1 MPELRADVECRTSK
15 AIAMA
20 SGERYRDSKQQRQ
33 PSRALQRPS
42 SNEVLVRMHLLRSL
56 LLCWAAWALSLGTS
70 AHDLWIVA
78 TSEGPLLRAELNF
91 GDPGKRDPLI
101 LQRLLDLNLVTATGT
116 VLMREGILEPRQ
128 VGERPVLLSEPF
140 MPPATPAVLTARYDN
155 GYWVKTPG
163 GMRNTSKR
171 LYPAATES
179 LWSTKMAKT
188 LMGPGANHIVV
199 GHDLELMALDD
210 PFTLKAGQPLR
221 ISVLLHGMPL
231 TDAEVRVEDGTTLVP
246 DKDVPAYH
254 AGADG
259 VVSVQIER
267 RGPYV
272 LAVEYR
278 SAGRDPELAASDQY
292 DATLAFWLH

>member
-1 MPELRADVECRTSK
+1 MPERGAIVECQSGK
-15 AIAMA
+15 AIAMTC
-20 SGERYRDSKQQRQ
+20 GERYRGS
-33 PSRALQRPS
+33 SSGASSWALYAIP
-42 SNEVLVRMHLLRSL
+42 SNEATVRMYLLRSF
-56 LLCWAAWALSLGTS
+56 LLCWAASVLSLGAS

-78 TSEGPLLRAELNF
+78 TSEGPLLRAEMNF

-116 VLMREGILEPRQ
+116 VLMREGNLEPRQ
-128 VGERPVLLSEPF
+128 MGERPVLLSEPF
-140 MPPATPAVLTARYDN
+140 MAPATPAVLTARYDN

-188 LMGPGANHIVV
+188 LLGPGAYHIVA

-221 ISVLLHGMPL
+221 VSVLLHGMPL
-231 TDAEVRVEDGTTLVP
+231 TNAEVRVEDGTTLVP
-246 DKDVPAYH
+246 DKDVVVVH

-259 VVSVQIER
+259 IASIPIER
-267 RGPYV
+267 RGTYV

-278 SAGRDPELAASDQY
+278 TEGRDPELAASDLY

>member
-1 MPELRADVECRTSK
+1 MYL
-15 AIAMA
+15 
-20 SGERYRDSKQQRQ
+20 
-33 PSRALQRPS
+33 SRAL
-42 SNEVLVRMHLLRSL
+42 LLCSGSL
-56 LLCWAAWALSLGTS
+56 LLGGGAV

-78 TSEGPLLRAELNF
+78 TGDGPQLRAEMNF

-116 VLMREGILEPRQ
+116 TLMREGNLEPRQ
-128 VGERPVLLSEPF
+128 IGERPVLLSEPF
-140 MPPATPAVLTARYDN
+140 MAPATPAVLTARYDN

-171 LYPAATES
+171 LYPGATES

-188 LMGPGANHIVV
+188 LLGPGAYHIVV
-199 GHDLELMALDD
+199 GHDLELLALDD
-210 PFTLKAGQPLR
+210 PFALKSGQPLR
-221 ISVLLHGMPL
+221 VSILLHGMPL
-231 TDAEVRVEDGTTLVP
+231 TDAEVRVEDGTTLVA
-246 DKDVPAYH
+246 DKDVPVYH

-259 VVSVQIER
+259 VASIPIER

-278 SAGRDPELAASDQY
+278 TEGRDPELAASDQY
-292 DATLAFWLH
+292 DATLAFWLR

>member
-1 MPELRADVECRTSK
+1 
-15 AIAMA
+15 
-20 SGERYRDSKQQRQ
+20 
-33 PSRALQRPS
+33 
-42 SNEVLVRMHLLRSL
+42 MHLLRSF
-56 LLCWAAWALSLGTS
+56 LLCWAAWALSLGAS

-78 TSEGPLLRAELNF
+78 TSEGPLLRAEMNF

-116 VLMREGILEPRQ
+116 VLMREGNLEPRQ

-140 MPPATPAVLTARYDN
+140 MAPATPAVLTARYDN

-179 LWSTKMAKT
+179 LWSSKMAKT
-188 LMGPGANHIVV
+188 LLGPGANHIVV
-199 GHDLELMALDD
+199 GHDLELLAVDD
-210 PFTLKAGQPLR
+210 PFTLKAGQALR

-231 TDAEVRVEDGTTLVP
+231 TNAEVRVEDGITLVP
-246 DKDVPAYH
+246 DKDVAAYRT
-254 AGADG
+254 GADG
-259 VVSVQIER
+259 IASVPIER
-267 RGPYV
+267 RGAYV

-278 SAGRDPELAASDQY
+278 TEGRDPELAASDQY